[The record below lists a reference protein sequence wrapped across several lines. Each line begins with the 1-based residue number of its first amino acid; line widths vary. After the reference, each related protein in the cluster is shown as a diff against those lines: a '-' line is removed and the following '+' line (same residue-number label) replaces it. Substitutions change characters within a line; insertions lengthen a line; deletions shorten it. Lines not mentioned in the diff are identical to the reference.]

1 VELSAGADAPT
12 IDAEPVDSIGEVRM
26 AFLSIGEAAVALA
39 EAVARGDVLFIASD
53 EQRAEAV
60 AAALAA
66 AVPDAAVIHCPS
78 SDALPGDTAPA
89 SPANVGRRV
98 AALRRLRRLLGSD
111 EARPSIALIS
121 TAEAAARLYPAPV
134 AFEAAPPTLTIGNS
148 LDVERFVEEM
158 TALGYITD
166 DRVDEPG
173 EIAARGQVI
182 DIFPADAGLPVRI
195 EMADG
200 QIVALRAYDPASQ
213 RGLDE
218 LDMLEIGRVD
228 EPGDP
233 ATTSLFEHLPG
244 SPVLLDPDALARAE
258 RFVALIGDA
267 RRGADQARLPVP
279 CDAGAWAALL
289 KGRERLT
296 PVAGEPVPRF
306 AEERSPLR
314 AFARLAKAH
323 RETGGRI
330 VLAGGMR
337 DLRFLGR
344 RVGKSLGIAVEP
356 LASWQAAHA
365 LAPGAVATFAMPID
379 RGWRAD
385 DLLVVAA
392 ADLLGSRAASGAAI
406 AAQADPFA
414 GAGEIHVG
422 DLIVHEDHGIGI
434 VAGLE
439 ATPLGGDQ
447 AETNGGDA
455 ITLDYAAGG
464 RRLVPVDEADRIWRY
479 GADADAVS
487 LDRLDGASWQ
497 KRRIAID
504 QAIAESARS
513 LTAMAAA
520 RAGRRIA
527 PIVPPSAAYER
538 FSATFPF
545 TETPDQARA
554 IAAVRDDLAA
564 ETPMDRLVIGDV
576 GYGKTEVAL
585 RGAALAAFAGR
596 QVAIAAPTTV
606 LVRQHIDSFTRRF
619 AGTGIVVAGLSRLS
633 SAAEKK
639 AVKAGL
645 ADGSIAIVIGTGAV
659 AARDVTYQDLGL
671 VVIDEEQ
678 RFGAADKE
686 RLRTMGDANILSLSA
701 TPIPR
706 TLQAALIGLQQLSV
720 IATPPARRQ
729 PIRTSLGEYDPQVVR
744 TALLREKGRGGQSFV
759 VISRI
764 EDMAPMAERLAKLV
778 PELRLVAAHGKMKP
792 LDIDA
797 AMVAFAAGDGDVL
810 LATNIIEAG
819 LDVPRANTMIV
830 WRADR
835 FGLSQL
841 HQLRGRVGRGGRRG
855 QVLLLTDADHP
866 IAEATIKR
874 LRTLQAFDRLGAGF
888 AISARDLDMRG
899 AGDLLGET
907 QSGHMKL
914 IGIDLYQHLLG
925 GALRAARGEHIER
938 WNPELTLGLAG
949 RLPESWIPD
958 TDVRVVLY
966 GRLAR
971 IEDGATLDAFADE
984 LEDRFGAL
992 PDEAALLLDI
1002 AAIRLLARDL
1012 GIARIISGPA
1022 AIALEPRDP
1031 LPAAGAAGLVE
1042 KKGRWLLQEAIDDPL
1057 ARLARLRA
1065 LLELLAEGLSS

>member
-12 IDAEPVDSIGEVRM
+12 IEAEADDSIHEPRVAR
-26 AFLSIGEAAVALA
+26 LSIGETAAALA
-39 EAVARGDVLFIASD
+39 EAIARSDVLFVAAD

-66 AVPDAAVIHCPS
+66 AAPDAAVIHCPS
-78 SDALPGDTAPA
+78 SDALPGDTTPA

-98 AALRRLRRLLGSD
+98 AALRRLRQLIGSD
-111 EARPSIALIS
+111 EARPPIALIS

-134 AFEAAPPTLTIGNS
+134 AFEAAPPTLAPGEA
-148 LDVERFVEEM
+148 LDVERFTEEI
-158 TALGYITD
+158 TALGYIAD

-195 EMADG
+195 EIADG
-200 QIVALRAYDPASQ
+200 RIVALRAYDPASQ

-218 LDMLEIGRVD
+218 LNMLEIGRVD
-228 EPGDP
+228 EPSEP
-233 ATTSLFEHLPG
+233 ATASLFDHLPG
-244 SPVLLDPDALARAE
+244 CPVLLDPDALARAE

-267 RRGADQARLPVP
+267 RRGADQARLPIP

-296 PVAGEPVPRF
+296 PVVGEPVPRF

-314 AFARLAKAH
+314 AFGRLARAH
-323 RETGGRI
+323 RETGGPI

-337 DLRFLGR
+337 DLRFLAR
-344 RVGKSLGIAVEP
+344 RVAKSLGIAVEP
-356 LASWQAAHA
+356 VASWQAAHA
-365 LAPGAVATFAMPID
+365 LAPGTVATLAMPID
-379 RGWRAD
+379 RGWRAG
-385 DLLVVAA
+385 DLLVIAA

-406 AAQADPFA
+406 AAQVDPFA

-439 ATPLGGDQ
+439 TTPLGGDQ
-447 AETNGGDA
+447 AGDGDA
-455 ITLDYAAGG
+455 IALDYAAGG

-520 RAGRRIA
+520 RTGRRIA
-527 PIVPPSAAYER
+527 PIAPPPDAYER

-554 IAAVRDDLAA
+554 IAAVRDDLAS
-564 ETPMDRLVIGDV
+564 EVPMDRLVIGDV

-585 RGAALAAFAGR
+585 RGAALAALAGR

-619 AGTGIVVAGLSRLS
+619 AGTGIMVAGLSRLS

-659 AARDVTYQDLGL
+659 AAKDVTYRDLGL

-686 RLRTMGDANILSLSA
+686 RLRTMAEANILSLSA

-729 PIRTSLGEYDPQVVR
+729 PIRTSLGDFDPQVVR

-759 VISRI
+759 VVSRI

-778 PELRLVAAHGKMKP
+778 PELRLVAAHGKMRP

-855 QVLLLTDADHP
+855 QVLLLTDAEHP
-866 IAEATIKR
+866 IAEATVKR

-925 GALRAARGEHIER
+925 GALRAARGEHVER

-984 LEDRFGAL
+984 IEDRFGTL
-992 PDEAALLLDI
+992 PEEVVLLLDI

-1012 GIARIISGPA
+1012 GIARVVSGPA
-1022 AIALEPRDP
+1022 AIALEPRNA
-1031 LPAAGAAGLVE
+1031 LPTPGGAGLVE
-1042 KKGRWLLQEAIDDPL
+1042 KKGRWLLQEAIDDPVV
-1057 ARLARLRA
+1057 RLARLRA
-1065 LLELLAEGLSS
+1065 LLEQLAEGPSS